1 MRAKREK
8 RGAGNRVHELQGQ
21 RERTKKESGDL
32 GKQGEWKGEGN
43 KCNVAV
49 GAERSGM
56 RAHAGLMPCG
66 ASSGRQAERERC

>member
-1 MRAKREK
+1 MSSRVSE
-8 RGAGNRVHELQGQ
+8 RGRK
-21 RERTKKESGDL
+21 RTKKESGDL